1 VIGISLAP
9 ESVICGRSFAR
20 QADQTVA
27 AADAWPMFRGD
38 AAGTGRSASRLHL
51 PLQEAW
57 SRPFPKTAYDATP
70 VIGFDGIF
78 IGDLD
83 GTFRCLALD
92 DGTTRWELKTDAGFP
107 SAAAVSF
114 TPPRPIVVVGDD
126 LGMIRALDAS
136 TGEPLWN
143 HETGGEI
150 SGGPTLLPP
159 AGELPARVLIGSQDA
174 TLVCLGLND
183 GRKLWGHTIDD
194 QIRCSPTVVETAAGR
209 RVFLAGC
216 DGRLHIIDADT
227 GAAVATVPIGGP
239 TGTTPAAF
247 GDRVFFGTEGGSFL
261 AVDFLKADIAWQ
273 HQPAANPQAY
283 RSSAAI
289 AVAARRQDATEP
301 STEGPRPR
309 EDGTA
314 HEPGKNARQ
323 DGDAV
328 VIVGSRGRAVEAYS
342 ASDGGQRWRRPMRGR
357 VDASPVVVELLPA
370 EDGPAVAAAI
380 LADAAGKVVALAAST
395 GEPLWEFDAGR
406 GFGGSPA
413 VAQGRIVLAGEDG
426 TVWCFSGSRTSPP
439 EETPR

>member
-1 VIGISLAP
+1 MCLVIGLSLAP
-9 ESVICGRSFAR
+9 ESMICGRSFGS
-20 QADQTVA
+20 QPDPTVA
-27 AADAWPMFRGD
+27 AADAWPMFRGA
-38 AAGTGRSASRLHL
+38 AAGTGRSASRIQL

-57 SRPFPKTAYDATP
+57 SRPFPKTAFDATP
-70 VIGFDGIF
+70 VIGSDCIF
-78 IGDLD
+78 VGDLD

-92 DGTTRWELKTDAGFP
+92 DGTTRWEFKTDAGFP

-114 TPPRPIVVVGDD
+114 MPPRPVVVVGDD

-136 TGEPLWN
+136 TGESLWT
-143 HETGGEI
+143 HEAGGEI

-159 AGELPARVLIGSQDA
+159 AGDLPARVLIGSQDA
-174 TLVCLGLND
+174 TLVCLGLTD

-227 GAAVATVPIGGP
+227 GAAVANVPIGGP

-261 AVDFLKADIAWQ
+261 AVDFRKAEIAWQ

-289 AVAARRQDATEP
+289 AAGPDGKAREP
-301 STEGPRPR
+301 AK
-309 EDGTA
+309 TA
-314 HEPGKNARQ
+314 GQ

-342 ASDGGQRWRRPMRGR
+342 ARDGDRRWRRPMRGR

-370 EDGPAVAAAI
+370 EDGPALTAAI
-380 LADAAGKVVALAAST
+380 LGDAAGKVVALAAST
-395 GEPLWEFDAGR
+395 GEPVWEFDAGR
-406 GFGGSPA
+406 GFGGSAA

-426 TVWCFSGSRTSPP
+426 TVWCFCGSREPHL
-439 EETPR
+439 EEPAR